1 MVKHKKI
8 LKIFLLVLILTCI
21 CNYSFAVA
29 DKIIDQGDSFIKTGK
44 RNAGSTMD
52 PAKIQEASKNI
63 LGVLFPLAVAVTI
76 IVGAFL
82 GIKIMMSNIEDK
94 SDAKKSLI
102 PYAISCAVVY
112 GALGIWRLTISI
124 MSNF

>member
-1 MVKHKKI
+1 MVKYKKI
-8 LKIFLLVLILTCI
+8 LKIFSIVLILTCI
-21 CNYSFAVA
+21 CNCSFAVA
-29 DKIIDQGDSFIKTGK
+29 DKIIKQGDDFITTGK
-44 RNAGSTMD
+44 SNAGITMD
-52 PAKIQEASKNI
+52 PTKIQDASQNI
-63 LGVLFPLAVAVTI
+63 LGVLFPVAVAVTI

-112 GALGIWRLTISI
+112 GALGIWKLTISI

>member
-1 MVKHKKI
+1 MVKHKRI

-29 DKIIDQGDSFIKTGK
+29 DKIIKQGDSFIKTGK
-44 RNAGSTMD
+44 NNAGSTMD

>member
-1 MVKHKKI
+1 MVKNKRV

-29 DKIIDQGDSFIKTGK
+29 DKIIKQGTDFISTGQS
-44 RNAGSTMD
+44 NAGSTMD

>member
-1 MVKHKKI
+1 MVKYKKI
-8 LKIFLLVLILTCI
+8 LKIFSIVLILTCI
-21 CNYSFAVA
+21 CNCSFAVA
-29 DKIIDQGDSFIKTGK
+29 DKIIKQGDDFITTGK
-44 RNAGSTMD
+44 SNAGITMD
-52 PAKIQEASKNI
+52 PSAIQDASQNI
-63 LGVLFPLAVAVTI
+63 LGVLFPVAVAVTI

-112 GALGIWRLTISI
+112 GALGIWKLTISI